1 MVPKIED
8 IIPICGELHKE
19 PVTTDI
25 ARRYGLGEDGLSV
38 REQIREQMIARF
50 MRAIRAHRRRLS
62 AARSMKDPE
71 LRKLAERCAL
81 SDADL
86 KVRRGALL
94 LVQPFKIGRR
104 RRRTR
109 HVGNGEVGHRVLG
122 AAFESQ

>member
-71 LRKLAERCAL
+71 LRKLTEGLRFYVLEA
-81 SDADL
+81 
-86 KVRRGALL
+86 RG
-94 LVQPFKIGRR
+94 VQGSA
-104 RRRTR
+104 
-109 HVGNGEVGHRVLG
+109 GEDWQPQVV
-122 AAFESQ
+122 SK